1 MPPKRRKLDGDI
13 LNDAG
18 GIVTVKVRV
27 TIYNLF
33 VTYKKR
39 KSKVNRKNI
48 KILIL
53 FFIFRKILIFN
64 ILYVTY
70 SLQFL

>member
-1 MPPKRRKLDGDI
+1 MPPKRRKLDGDT
-13 LNDAG
+13 LDDSG
-18 GIVTVKVRV
+18 EIVTVKVRV